1 MAKHKQKRSGDK
13 EERASLKPD
22 DEALFLSAMKNVEPS
37 DSPRSTASGSA
48 VESTPHRLS
57 GRKGRLPPQPQ
68 SAPRKRKTYAPL
80 AAGRSGDVDGRTLD
94 RLKRG
99 QIRPEAR
106 LDLHGLTQENAHR
119 ELVSFIVEAQASG
132 KRSVIVITGRGR
144 LSEGGGVLR
153 NQTPNW
159 LNAPALRARI
169 IAFATAQPRDGGTGA
184 LYVLLRRAR

>member
-1 MAKHKQKRSGDK
+1 M
-13 EERASLKPD
+13 
-22 DEALFLSAMKNVEPS
+22 
-37 DSPRSTASGSA
+37 
-48 VESTPHRLS
+48 
-57 GRKGRLPPQPQ
+57 
-68 SAPRKRKTYAPL
+68 